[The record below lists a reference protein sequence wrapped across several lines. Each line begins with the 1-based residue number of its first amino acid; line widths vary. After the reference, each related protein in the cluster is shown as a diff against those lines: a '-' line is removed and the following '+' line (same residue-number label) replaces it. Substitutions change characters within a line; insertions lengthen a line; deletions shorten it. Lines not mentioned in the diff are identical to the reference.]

1 MADAVFLAVATK
13 AILLS
18 MSTLI
23 HTDFSASG
31 VGDPEVKRIIF
42 IDKYK
47 PTHVSTP
54 GPDDPNPCDFLLKH
68 KQV

>member
-23 HTDFSASG
+23 YTDFSVSG
-31 VGDPEVKRIIF
+31 IGDPEVKRIIL
-42 IDKYK
+42 
-47 PTHVSTP
+47 H
-54 GPDDPNPCDFLLKH
+54 C
-68 KQV
+68 QV